1 MTILLKSLCIGYI
14 INGLVCHFCNC
25 AYNLFY
31 ISINVMNKIIMSFVL
46 ITLVSGCSA
55 IKERS
60 KKRDLQSKIIRAL
73 NAKVERF
80 SSCAKTH
87 DIYKAFNLE
96 RVRVELQLKI
106 NSKGQVD
113 MFQLDN
119 KAYSEQFIDCL
130 FKTVDII
137 IFPSLN
143 KGEVIELTQPMIFTK
158 N

>member
-1 MTILLKSLCIGYI
+1 
-14 INGLVCHFCNC
+14 
-25 AYNLFY
+25 
-31 ISINVMNKIIMSFVL
+31 MNKIILSLL
-46 ITLVSGCSA
+46 IFNVTLGCSS

-73 NAKVERF
+73 NAKVDRF
-80 SSCAKTH
+80 AGCAQKH
-87 DIYKAFNLE
+87 DIYKALKME

-119 KAYSEQFIDCL
+119 KPYSEAFIDCL

-137 IFPSLN
+137 IFPAL
-143 KGEVIELTQPMIFTK
+143 KKDEVIELTQPMIFTK
-158 N
+158 K